1 MDPDRL
7 AGYETAFIALDAAV
21 EADAA
26 GDVQEAKALR
36 NQALA
41 VMRQAIRHVPPT
53 WLRSTAVGEQDWP
66 TLPDDFS
73 DR

>member
-7 AGYETAFIALDAAV
+7 AGYEAAFIALDAAV

-66 TLPDDFS
+66 ALPDDLS